1 MDIRFAADMQ
11 SVKSY
16 DTTALRE
23 KFLIPE
29 VFRDD
34 EITAVY
40 SLHDRMIILGAR
52 PLKKALA
59 LPAFEMMTKAGYFL
73 ERREMGIINVGQA
86 GIVTAD
92 GEKFTVGNKE
102 CLYIGKG
109 VQQVIFE
116 SSDPANPAEF
126 YMNSAPAHAPYPVT
140 KAGLK
145 DANRIETGAKNTS
158 NERAIYQYIHEK
170 GIQSCQLVMG
180 LTILKSPSIWNTF
193 PPHTH
198 LRRMEAYLYFEV
210 PEDQLIFHFMGEPTE
225 TRHIV
230 MRNKQAVISPEWS
243 IHSGVGT
250 ASYSFIWGM
259 AGENKAFADMDG
271 VKTGEM
277 R

>member
-1 MDIRFAADMQ
+1 MDIRFVADMQ

-29 VFRDD
+29 VFKDD

-73 ERREMGIINVGQA
+73 ERREIGIINVGQA
-86 GIVTAD
+86 GAVTAD

-109 VQQVIFE
+109 VEQVIFE
-116 SSDPANPAEF
+116 SADPANPAEF
-126 YMNSAPAHAPYPVT
+126 YMNSAPAHAPYPVA

-145 DANRIETGAKNTS
+145 DVNRIETGAKDTS
-158 NERAIYQYIHEK
+158 NERTIYQYIHEK

-259 AGENKAFADMDG
+259 AGENKAFTDMDG
-271 VKTGEM
+271 VKTGEL

>member
-73 ERREMGIINVGQA
+73 ERREIGIINVGQA
-86 GIVTAD
+86 GVITAD

-109 VQQVIFE
+109 VQRVIFE

-126 YMNSAPAHAPYPVT
+126 YMNSAPAHAPYPVV

-158 NERAIYQYIHEK
+158 NERTIYQYIHEK

-271 VKTGEM
+271 VKIGEM